1 MLGNSEVNNLIK
13 RTALISDSSKKMIFA
28 WMFALGIVQM
38 IVTVVHNFSKNYPEV
53 YEIKNYLYC
62 LNE

>member
-28 WMFALGIVQM
+28 WMFGLGIV
-38 IVTVVHNFSKNYPEV
+38 
-53 YEIKNYLYC
+53 
-62 LNE
+62 